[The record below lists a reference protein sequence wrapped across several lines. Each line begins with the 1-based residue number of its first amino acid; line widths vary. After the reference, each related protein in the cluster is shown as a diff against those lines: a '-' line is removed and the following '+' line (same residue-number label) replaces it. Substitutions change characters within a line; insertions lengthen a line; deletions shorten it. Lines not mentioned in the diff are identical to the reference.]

1 MILDLDLGRTIKK
14 LNVCITFS
22 FLYNNVN
29 VWPIEKK
36 KQQIPRRESSRSF
49 YK

>member
-29 VWPIEKK
+29 VWPIEEKK
-36 KQQIPRRESSRSF
+36 AADTKERIQSF
-49 YK
+49 IL